1 MLLSPVLI
9 DLAIACLLCP
19 ASLFAIAPGGLQ
31 VTFSAGDLLN
41 SAYNRASW
49 RGMLLQRFLR
59 NCAFRIIAVGKVRK
73 GWIQDGLAMYQKRL
87 PGLIITEVR
96 DASMP
101 REAEA
106 IRAALNG
113 NEVLVPLS
121 EEGEALT
128 SVSFAKRLEKYGS
141 QRLAFVIGGADG
153 LSAELKN
160 STQWQLSL
168 SAMTLPHELARLLL
182 VEQLYRA
189 QTILQGGK
197 YHRS

>member
-9 DLAIACLLCP
+9 DPAIACLLCV
-19 ASLFAIAPGGLQ
+19 ASLFGIAPGGLQ
-31 VTFSAGDLLN
+31 AKFSSGDLLN

-106 IRAALNG
+106 IRAALNS

>member
-1 MLLSPVLI
+1 MCSRVIALI
-9 DLAIACLLCP
+9 EHSDYINARN
-19 ASLFAIAPGGLQ
+19 S
-31 VTFSAGDLLN
+31 DLLN

-49 RGMLLQRFLR
+49 RGKLLQRFLR

-106 IRAALNG
+106 IRAALNS

-128 SVSFAKRLEKYGS
+128 SVSFAKRLEQYGS

-197 YHRS
+197 YHRGS

>member
-1 MLLSPVLI
+1 
-9 DLAIACLLCP
+9 
-19 ASLFAIAPGGLQ
+19 
-31 VTFSAGDLLN
+31 
-41 SAYNRASW
+41 
-49 RGMLLQRFLR
+49 MLLQRFLR

-106 IRAALNG
+106 IMAALNS

-182 VEQLYRA
+182 VEQLYRV